1 MGKISSVLG
10 QFFELIHSG
19 VFFIIPNKNVSYGLA
34 IILFTI
40 IIRLILLPLNIK
52 QIKSQVKMNE
62 IQPKIKKLQT
72 KYKNNPQKANEEM
85 MKIYK
90 EEGINPFSGC
100 LPMLIQMPIIIALF
114 YVFKDLQGING
125 VGFLWIKDLSK
136 PDQFYILPILS
147 GLTTYLSSVLLAPK
161 DDGAQAMQAKTMSIF
176 MSIFLVYVGF
186 KFQASL
192 VLYWVINNIFQT
204 AQTLMMKKNVD
215 TVKE

>member
-1 MGKISSVLG
+1 
-10 QFFELIHSG
+10 
-19 VFFIIPNKNVSYGLA
+19 
-34 IILFTI
+34 
-40 IIRLILLPLNIK
+40 
-52 QIKSQVKMNE
+52 MNE